1 MSTGRA
7 GQGRAGRADAADAPA
22 AGDGGDGDVLALAH
36 PDWLY
41 HHLLVTGDADLV
53 TLFRH
58 AAAGPGAIPWRDDL
72 SQQEEDWFHLLA
84 APPAPQRRSLSLHGA
99 RVLAGQLRDAVER
112 RRERATVRAGRG
124 GGGACPLDLHRLLP
138 VPAGVL
144 RLGPGHPEARRWLWA
159 HWGTTWPLRHVA
171 ELPAPKAGPKAG
183 RRPPPSRAPGG
194 LRLGFW
200 SADWTPWPAIARLR
214 RDWPALRFEVRPVY
228 DAG

>member
-1 MSTGRA
+1 VTAARA
-7 GQGRAGRADAADAPA
+7 GQGRADAIADAVGSPAP
-22 AGDGGDGDVLALAH
+22 DGADVLALAH

-72 SQQEEDWFHLLA
+72 GPAEEDWFHLLA
-84 APPAPQRRSLSLHGA
+84 APPEPQRRSISLHGA

-112 RRERATVRAGRG
+112 RREMASVRAGRG
-124 GGGACPLDLHRLLP
+124 GGAVCPLDLHRLLP
-138 VPAGVL
+138 VPDPLL
-144 RLGPGHPEARRWLWA
+144 RLGPGHPDARRWLWE

-171 ELPAPKAGPKAG
+171 ELPVSKAG
-183 RRPPPSRAPGG
+183 RPHSRAPGR
-194 LRLGFW
+194 LWLGFW

-214 RDWPALRFEVRPVY
+214 RDWPALRFDMRPVY